1 MQAMHSPLKLIVGL
15 GNPGR
20 DYEDTRHNAG
30 FWFVDRLAREF
41 GVSLRLDKAYQALTA
56 KIVVQGQTVW
66 LMQPQTF
73 MNRSGVSVAG
83 LATFYKIAPAE
94 ILVVHDEL
102 DFLPGVIKLKYGG
115 SHAGHN
121 GLKDI
126 AARLGSLDFWRLR
139 VGIGHPRSLNL
150 QQEVADFVLHRASR
164 EQQALIDQAL
174 DKALLVQD
182 KLLRGEFEQAMMSLH
197 AA

>member
-66 LMQPQTF
+66 LMQPQTY

-94 ILVVHDEL
+94 ILVAHDEL
-102 DFLPGVIKLKYGG
+102 DFPPGVIKLKYSG

-150 QQEVADFVLHRASR
+150 QQDVADFVLHRASR

-182 KLLRGEFEQAMMSLH
+182 KLVKGEFEQAMMSLH

>member
-66 LMQPQTF
+66 LMQPQTY

-94 ILVVHDEL
+94 ILVAHDEL

-150 QQEVADFVLHRASR
+150 QQEVVDFVLHRASR

>member
-56 KIVVQGQTVW
+56 KLVVQGQTVW

-94 ILVVHDEL
+94 ILVAHDEL
-102 DFLPGVIKLKYGG
+102 DFPPGVIKLKYSG

-150 QQEVADFVLHRASR
+150 QQDVADFVLHRASR

>member
-66 LMQPQTF
+66 LMQPQTY

-150 QQEVADFVLHRASR
+150 QQDVADFVLHRASR

>member
-1 MQAMHSPLKLIVGL
+1 MQAMNSPLKLIVGL

-56 KIVVQGQTVW
+56 KLVVQGQTVW

-94 ILVVHDEL
+94 ILVAHDEL
-102 DFLPGVIKLKYGG
+102 DFPPGVIKLKYGG

-150 QQEVADFVLHRASR
+150 QQEVVDFVLHRAPR

-182 KLLRGEFEQAMMSLH
+182 KLIRGEFEQAMMSLH

>member
-1 MQAMHSPLKLIVGL
+1 MHSPLKLIVGL

-56 KIVVQGQTVW
+56 KLVVQGQTVW

-94 ILVVHDEL
+94 ILVAHDEL
-102 DFLPGVIKLKYGG
+102 DFPPGVIKLKYSG

>member
-66 LMQPQTF
+66 LMQPQTY

-94 ILVVHDEL
+94 ILVAHDEL
-102 DFLPGVIKLKYGG
+102 DFPPGVIKLKYSG

-150 QQEVADFVLHRASR
+150 QQDVADFVLHRASR

-182 KLLRGEFEQAMMSLH
+182 KLLRSEFEQAMMSLH

>member
-56 KIVVQGQTVW
+56 KIVVQGQTLW
-66 LMQPQTF
+66 LMQPQTY

-94 ILVVHDEL
+94 ILVAHDEL
-102 DFLPGVIKLKYGG
+102 DFPPGVIKLKYSG

-150 QQEVADFVLHRASR
+150 QQDVADFVLHRASR

-182 KLLRGEFEQAMMSLH
+182 KLLRGELEQTMMSLH

>member
-66 LMQPQTF
+66 LMQPQTY

-94 ILVVHDEL
+94 ILVAHDEL

>member
-1 MQAMHSPLKLIVGL
+1 MQAMNSPLKLIVGL

-94 ILVVHDEL
+94 ILVAHDEL

-150 QQEVADFVLHRASR
+150 QQEVVDFVLHRASR

-174 DKALLVQD
+174 NKALLVQD
-182 KLLRGEFEQAMMSLH
+182 KLFRGEFEQAMMSLH

>member
-1 MQAMHSPLKLIVGL
+1 MHSPLKLIVGL

-66 LMQPQTF
+66 LMQPQTY

-94 ILVVHDEL
+94 ILVAHDEL
-102 DFLPGVIKLKYGG
+102 DFPPGVIKLKYSG

-150 QQEVADFVLHRASR
+150 QQDVADFVLHRASR

>member
-1 MQAMHSPLKLIVGL
+1 MQAMNSPLKLIVGL

-30 FWFVDRLAREF
+30 FWFVDRLARKF

-66 LMQPQTF
+66 LMQPQTY
-73 MNRSGVSVAG
+73 MNRSGVSFAG

-94 ILVVHDEL
+94 ILVAHDEL
-102 DFLPGVIKLKYGG
+102 DFPPGVIKLKYSG

-150 QQEVADFVLHRASR
+150 QQEVVDFVLHRASR